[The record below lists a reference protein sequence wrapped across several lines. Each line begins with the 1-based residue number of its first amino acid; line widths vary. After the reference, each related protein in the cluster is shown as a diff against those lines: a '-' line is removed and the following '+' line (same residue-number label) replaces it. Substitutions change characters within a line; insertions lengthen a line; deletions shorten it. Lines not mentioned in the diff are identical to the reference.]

1 MDNEIEKMTAKERT
15 MKQLEDGIKSVLDSK
30 SFAHWCEKQSCLYF
44 NKYSFRNAM
53 LVFLQNENASYVRG
67 FEAWKEF
74 GRQVKAG
81 SKGISIIAPVFVQEN
96 KGKGSLF
103 MAIDNNCNKQLKE
116 NEALEYAKFKLAET
130 GLTFNRYRNGLYDV
144 ATNGRT
150 VKAHVTQ
157 DEIKRFLQ
165 NNVINKIPAYYTVR
179 AVFDVAD
186 TTDKEP
192 FLWVKSY
199 NKEELVL
206 DDTGK
211 PIKNSKGQYKIYN
224 TEERKAAFNKNE
236 FHMGIENENPEKAEI
251 LYNVLKTVSERAG
264 NIVYE
269 SDVKEDEILAAGSLG
284 YYSKTESKIVISN
297 KLNSTER
304 VSVLM
309 HEIAH
314 SRMHNDLDELKN
326 TLETMNKL
334 SSEEINKILHMAA
347 VESTNDYVDSNF
359 YQELKDINMQNPDGT
374 YGKTQ
379 DYYRIV
385 TVNPVDGK
393 LMPFNQKVYDSYEEC
408 AAALNELPEFELTG
422 YDDIVY
428 ASYQL
433 SNDREQQKIVIT
445 RNLKEMQA
453 EAVAYMTASSFGINT
468 EHKSFEYIADWSKGR
483 ELKELSQS
491 LEYIYNESQKLMT
504 DIEKEL
510 DERGLTLTL
519 EPKNIEDI
527 SSKDK
532 EKFMSDIEEK
542 IINAHRHGQ
551 DTLEMLKTDN
561 QFFIGTKA
569 EETVKDCLLLTYEN
583 ENILTAAQDSMTKFE
598 ASHDIKE
605 MTYLKSQIE
614 AMLENY
620 DKNILHIAKMQIEIK
635 ELAKAQTDKI
645 IQYKAEPLKV
655 LHDLQN
661 EIPSMK
667 NLTENELKLIA
678 DSQFIN
684 LNYSKY
690 LGADNAHFVAG
701 ALSQLENL
709 KTVMS
714 KNGTAIEINSCE
726 HWTEEEI
733 FKAGQVLHPK
743 TANETLHDWENN
755 IQKLKNEAQ
764 KQGKYFPYNKCRM
777 NIYFTDNTGKLNT
790 FATRIDIGDGQQKD
804 IISHL
809 ESFKF
814 NETELNEDLS
824 EMINKFKDSL
834 NDREYIP
841 MRYAQ
846 QDNYNIEKKEEKE
859 LKPEPERG
867 MNEWKSTIKEY
878 MQQKVNCEH
887 EQNEEINKQEQ
898 ENSEKGKEE
907 NNVRTV

>member
-157 DEIKRFLQ
+157 NEIKRFLQ

-326 TLETMNKL
+326 TLETMNK
-334 SSEEINKILHMAA
+334 
-347 VESTNDYVDSNF
+347 
-359 YQELKDINMQNPDGT
+359 
-374 YGKTQ
+374 
-379 DYYRIV
+379 
-385 TVNPVDGK
+385 
-393 LMPFNQKVYDSYEEC
+393 
-408 AAALNELPEFELTG
+408 
-422 YDDIVY
+422 
-428 ASYQL
+428 
-433 SNDREQQKIVIT
+433 T

-491 LEYIYNESQKLMT
+491 LEFIYNESQKLMT

-519 EPKNIEDI
+519 EPKYIEDI

-561 QFFIGTKA
+561 QFFTGTKA

-690 LGADNAHFVAG
+690 LGADNAHFAAG

-859 LKPEPERG
+859 LKPERG

-878 MQQKVNCEH
+878 MQQKVQKENC

>member
-53 LVFLQNENASYVRG
+53 LVFLQNENASYVQG

-116 NEALEYAKFKLAET
+116 NEALEYATFKLAET
-130 GLTFNRYRNGLYDV
+130 GLTFNRYKNGLYDV

-236 FHMGIENENPEKAEI
+236 IHMGIENENPEKAEI
-251 LYNVLKTVSERAG
+251 LYDVLKTVSERAG

-314 SRMHNDLDELKN
+314 SRMHNGLDELKN

-385 TVNPVDGK
+385 TVNPV
-393 LMPFNQKVYDSYEEC
+393 
-408 AAALNELPEFELTG
+408 
-422 YDDIVY
+422 
-428 ASYQL
+428 L

-561 QFFIGTKA
+561 QFFTGTKA

-690 LGADNAHFVAG
+690 LGADNAHFAAG

-824 EMINKFKDSL
+824 EMINKLKDSL

-859 LKPEPERG
+859 LKPERG
-867 MNEWKSTIKEY
+867 MNEWKRTIKEY
-878 MQQKVNCEH
+878 MQQNCEHCEH